1 MEIEKSLARLE
12 EIAKLLEKGVSLDES
27 IKLYEEGIILAK
39 NCTECLEVAKG
50 KITEIKNGKEKK
62 LNILET
68 EEENG

>member
-27 IKLYEEGIILAK
+27 LKLYEEGIILAK
-39 NCTECLEVAKG
+39 NCTESLEVAKG

-62 LNILET
+62 LNLLET